1 MKYLLLCGFFTLRL
15 TGFTQLTEITD
26 NLSANPGR
34 LNAYIHTPKNKNT
47 KGLPLVVVLH
57 GCSQK
62 ARDIYSDAGWEK
74 LSDSLGFIVLL
85 PEQRVRNNSGRCFRW
100 FLDENQHESG
110 KEIQS
115 IEEAIYW
122 CREQFETDTARTYI
136 YGVSAGAAMAVNC
149 MFLHPELYNGAAILA
164 GASFG
169 VAGNYK
175 ETFNSV
181 FKAKLLPDTVL
192 IQDTP
197 EQVINSAS
205 FPKTIVFQGDHD
217 KIVAPEH
224 AYNLVRQI
232 QMARKLVITEPGSI
246 PTTNPKFPIRQTN
259 YTDSSGIIHLCLLL
273 VHDWGHYLMVD
284 PGNKPEQGGALSLT
298 SKDGDFWSTAYIID
312 FWGLPLK

>member
-1 MKYLLLCGFFTLRL
+1 MKSLFLCILLCFT
-15 TGFTQLTEITD
+15 FSSFSQLTEVTD
-26 NLSANPGR
+26 KLPVNPGK
-34 LNAYIHTPKNKNT
+34 LNTYIHIPKNKWS

-62 ARDIYSDAGWEK
+62 AKDIYTDAGWEK

-85 PEQRVRNNSGRCFRW
+85 PEQRIRNNSGRCFRW
-100 FLDENQHESG
+100 FIEENQQESG
-110 KEIQS
+110 KEIHS

-122 CREQFETDTARTYI
+122 CREQFETDTTRTYI

-149 MFLHPELYNGAAILA
+149 VFLHPELYNGAAILA

-169 VAGNYK
+169 VASNYK

-181 FKAKLLPDTVL
+181 FKAKLLPDSVL
-192 IQDTP
+192 VQDTP
-197 EQVINSAS
+197 EQVIKSLS
-205 FPKTIVFQGDHD
+205 FPKTIVFQGDND

-232 QMARKLVITEPGSI
+232 QIARKLSVTEPGPLRTS
-246 PTTNPKFPIRQTN
+246 NPKFPIRETA
-259 YTDSSGIIHLCLLL
+259 YTDSSGIIRMSLLL

-284 PGNKPEQGGALSLT
+284 PGNSPEQGGALSIT
-298 SKDGDFWSTAYIID
+298 SKDGDFWSTAYIVN
-312 FWGLPLK
+312 FWELTTK